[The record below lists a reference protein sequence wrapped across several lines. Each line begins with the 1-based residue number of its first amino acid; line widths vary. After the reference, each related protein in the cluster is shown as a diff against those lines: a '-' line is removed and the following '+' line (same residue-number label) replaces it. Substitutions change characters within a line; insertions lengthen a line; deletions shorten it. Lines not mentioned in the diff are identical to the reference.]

1 MACIE
6 CLYSLFG
13 RAGPFGCVRGMVTIP
28 STDTSIDYTCYQH
41 DKNEHDHDKYTVNTA
56 A

>member
-13 RAGPFGCVRGMVTIP
+13 RAGSFGCVRGMVTIP
-28 STDTSIDYTCYQH
+28 STDTSIDCTHTTYIT
-41 DKNEHDHDKYTVNTA
+41 NENYHDKYTVNTA